1 MKIIFI
7 CLTNRVKHKIIIE
20 IIGWISVKVWRG
32 EARWAK
38 VNEIKVPLSRQVA
51 ALLQS
56 TCNIFICSFIFYL
69 FFFFFFCPGSWPFF
83 CNLHTAF
90 LCLPFPPDSILNGNE
105 IWCIIYTKEDYGFI
119 HPSFIAIWVWL
130 GDQGNKRIKTRLG
143 SSNVSTSNIVL
154 QDERQQPKKSKLSFF
169 LVFQQLSN
177 FVLYYFSR
185 AAAGSRVGKY

>member
-1 MKIIFI
+1 MIFSY
-7 CLTNRVKHKIIIE
+7 LTNRVKHKIIIK

-56 TCNIFICSFIFYL
+56 TCNTFICSFIFYL
-69 FFFFFFCPGSWPFF
+69 FLFLSRQVAVFFAIYTQHFY
-83 CNLHTAF
+83 LF
-90 LCLPFPPDSILNGNE
+90 LSTQ
-105 IWCIIYTKEDYGFI
+105 IIFWMEMKSDESYTKEDSRFI

-154 QDERQQPKKSKLSFF
+154 QDERQQPKKVSWPFSLCS
-169 LVFQQLSN
+169 SN
-177 FVLYYFSR
+177 CPILCYIISLGR
-185 AAAGSRVGKY
+185 CRLTCGEI